1 MGVLNSD
8 LHDLDVRLGN
18 TRSMV
23 ICTTYTQIFEVIW
36 LWGTWPEWA
45 IRARYPHEEDGN
57 SSTTSRFT
65 KYAKMIEQWLT
76 EQVKMLPIES
86 TYNAIVEFANKL
98 FANPVVEHHKLGTG
112 DCYFINTSDQRVIS
126 ITIIYMG
133 R

>member
-1 MGVLNSD
+1 MGVLNND
-8 LHDLDVRLGN
+8 LHDLDVRLGS

-23 ICTTYTQIFEVIW
+23 ICSAYAAILDAFW
-36 LWGTWPEWA
+36 LFGTWPEWC
-45 IRARYPHEEDGN
+45 IRARHPNGDEN
-57 SSTTSRFT
+57 LSTTARFT

-98 FANPVVEHHKLGTG
+98 FTNPMVEHHKLGAG
-112 DCYFINTSDQRVIS
+112 DCYFININDQRVIS